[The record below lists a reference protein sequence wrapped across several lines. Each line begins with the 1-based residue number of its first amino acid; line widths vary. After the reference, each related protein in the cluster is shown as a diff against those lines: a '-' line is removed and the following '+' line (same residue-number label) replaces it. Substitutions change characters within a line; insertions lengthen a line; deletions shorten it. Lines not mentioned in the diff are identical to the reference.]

1 MSSLHALRDGCVAA
15 VGEERWMTVVS
26 EIMEEEK
33 GGIGVRDG
41 GGHGGSRSG
50 GSRKGHLHLR
60 GYGGGHG
67 GYRSS

>member
-15 VGEERWMTVVS
+15 VEEERWLTVAS

-41 GGHGGSRSG
+41 
-50 GSRKGHLHLR
+50 
-60 GYGGGHG
+60 
-67 GYRSS
+67 